1 MKCNPIPEREDWF
14 ICDRKPIICPRCGK
28 KEVRPSMF
36 GMPSPEV
43 WESGKWH
50 IAGCMPDFPEHRTW
64 GCRNCDAA
72 FWKDTKHNLG
82 RLHGVVHR
90 DKEGKL
96 RLVASQRSNCAL
108 GVAKTKNELNCC
120 FQCVLF

>member
-1 MKCNPIPEREDWF
+1 MRCNPIPEREDWF

-64 GCRNCDAA
+64 GCLNCDAA

-96 RLVASQRSNCAL
+96 RLGYPESIPQ
-108 GVAKTKNELNCC
+108 EEIP
-120 FQCVLF
+120 F

>member
-72 FWKDTKHNLG
+72 FWKDSKHNLG

-96 RLVASQRSNCAL
+96 KL
-108 GVAKTKNELNCC
+108 GYPESIPQEEIP
-120 FQCVLF
+120 F

>member
-1 MKCNPIPEREDWF
+1 MQCNPIPEREDWF

-28 KEVRPSMF
+28 KEVRPLMF

-50 IAGCMPDFPEHRTW
+50 IAGCMSDFPEHRTW

-96 RLVASQRSNCAL
+96 RLGYPESIPQ
-108 GVAKTKNELNCC
+108 EEIP
-120 FQCVLF
+120 F

>member
-1 MKCNPIPEREDWF
+1 M
-14 ICDRKPIICPRCGK
+14 
-28 KEVRPSMF
+28 
-36 GMPSPEV
+36 
-43 WESGKWH
+43 H

-72 FWKDTKHNLG
+72 FWKNTKHNLG

-96 RLVASQRSNCAL
+96 RL
-108 GVAKTKNELNCC
+108 GYPD
-120 FQCVLF
+120 

>member
-1 MKCNPIPEREDWF
+1 MQVVCQISQSIEL
-14 ICDRKPIICPRCGK
+14 G
-28 KEVRPSMF
+28 
-36 GMPSPEV
+36 
-43 WESGKWH
+43 
-50 IAGCMPDFPEHRTW
+50 

-96 RLVASQRSNCAL
+96 RLGYPESIPQ
-108 GVAKTKNELNCC
+108 EEIP
-120 FQCVLF
+120 F

>member
-1 MKCNPIPEREDWF
+1 MQFYLIPEREDWF

-82 RLHGVVHR
+82 RLDGVVHR

-96 RLVASQRSNCAL
+96 RLGYPESI
-108 GVAKTKNELNCC
+108 TPEELP
-120 FQCVLF
+120 FLMHLLEE